1 MFANLKPSFTA
12 DCFNRCLA
20 IARSHD
26 VLSEHQNALALLA
39 RASELG
45 SRALPVFSSQGD
57 ASASTPTNI
66 SVSRAEGQFL
76 CDLLQGELQRH
87 RALVELS
94 SLSSKSQA
102 KANQGLAAPL
112 VERLNTYVTEGVDL
126 TNLVTYP
133 PKLEPI
139 PVKPLFFD
147 VAWNYIEY
155 PGRVSAKAAATT
167 PKPSVQAEKTQ
178 EQASQQK
185 KGWFGFGR

>member
-1 MFANLKPSFTA
+1 MIVNSRPSFTA
-12 DCFNRCLA
+12 DCLNRCLA
-20 IARSHD
+20 IARSYD
-26 VLSEHQNALALLA
+26 ILFEHKNALALLA

-45 SRALPVFSSQGD
+45 SKALPVFSSQGD
-57 ASASTPTNI
+57 ASASIPTNI
-66 SVSRAEGQFL
+66 SVSRSEGQFL

-94 SLSSKSQA
+94 NLSSKSKA
-102 KANQGLAAPL
+102 KVDQGLGAPL
-112 VERLNTYVTEGVDL
+112 VERLNTYPTEGVDL
-126 TNLVTYP
+126 ANLVTYP

-147 VAWNYIEY
+147 VAWNYIDY
-155 PGRVSAKAAATT
+155 PGRTSAKAAVTA
-167 PKPSVQAEKTQ
+167 PKASAQAEKPQ

>member
-1 MFANLKPSFTA
+1 M
-12 DCFNRCLA
+12 A

-26 VLSEHQNALALLA
+26 ILSEHKNALALLA

-45 SRALPVFSSQGD
+45 SKALPVFSSQGD
-57 ASASTPTNI
+57 ASASIPTNI
-66 SVSRAEGQFL
+66 SVSRSEGQFL
-76 CDLLQGELQRH
+76 CYLLQGELQRH

-94 SLSSKSQA
+94 NLSSKSKA
-102 KANQGLAAPL
+102 KADQGLKAPL
-112 VERLNTYVTEGVDL
+112 VERLNTYPTEGVDL
-126 TNLVTYP
+126 ANLVTYP

-147 VAWNYIEY
+147 VAWNYIDY
-155 PGRVSAKAAATT
+155 PGRTSAKAAATA
-167 PKPSVQAEKTQ
+167 PKASAQAEKPQ